1 MRLEMVHLQI
11 VGLKA
16 LLGGCVHRL
25 HQLGCVQLEKLSDLS
40 SPPVRPLHLEP
51 DAIRQQEDL
60 AHLVARLEGLL
71 ALLGDAGAHP
81 SVPAGE
87 APDDDCQEAAQ
98 AGADELAPQVR
109 ALTARRDILLADQAS
124 LPRYTATLARLLP
137 LVPKSADSPDNLA
150 VVVLVSRSQ
159 LAVLDLLAQKV
170 TSLTGGRAEIV
181 SNDVDAATRAMLLVA
196 PREHGDEVQRMLGR
210 EDIARLQ
217 FPSEYAGQPFD
228 VALSA
233 LRKRLTAI
241 PGELAEVEAG
251 LSHLAGVW
259 RPRLERWRRGL
270 RDRLDEFAVRSGFG
284 ETEHTF
290 VLYGWTPARDLPR
303 VQAALAEVGE
313 GLVAQVLPISERD
326 LARAPVALDNP
337 APARPFESLVRLLT
351 LPRYN
356 GPDPTLLMAFGL
368 PFFFGIIL
376 GDVGYGTL
384 LLLLSLGLLARFSRP
399 GTLRDLLR
407 VLALGAAWG
416 IVFGFLYGE
425 AFGNLGEHFG
435 LRPLWLDR
443 GSASQV
449 PALLLFTLALGA
461 AHVTLGL
468 ALGVWEAWRV
478 RSRGHLLER
487 GGMLVGLI
495 GLFLVVAALLDWLPG
510 GITPGMAVILL
521 GVVLLGSAYGWVGV
535 LAGPIEFIGA
545 IGNILSYL
553 RLAAIGLA
561 SLYLARVANDLAG
574 SLGNVV
580 VGAVVAVLIHALN
593 LVMGAFSPSIHSLR
607 LHYVEFFRKFYEGG
621 GRPYEPFRQQA

>member
-51 DAIRQQEDL
+51 DAVRQQEDL
-60 AHLVARLEGLL
+60 AQLVARLEGLL
-71 ALLGDAGAHP
+71 ALLGDAGAHLG
-81 SVPAGE
+81 VPAGE
-87 APDDDCQEAAQ
+87 APDDDCQAAAQ
-98 AGADELAPQVR
+98 AGADKLAPQVR
-109 ALTARRDILLADQAS
+109 ALTARRDTLLADQAS
-124 LPRYTATLARLLP
+124 LPRYTTTLTRLLP
-137 LVPKSADSPDNLA
+137 LVPRSAYSPDNLA

-251 LSHLAGVW
+251 LGHLAGVW

-270 RDRLDEFAVRSGFG
+270 RDRLDEFAVRSSFG

-290 VLYGWTPARDLPR
+290 VLYGWAPARDLPR
-303 VQAALAEVGE
+303 VQAALTEVGE
-313 GLVAQVLPISERD
+313 GLVAQVLPLSERD

-384 LLLLSLGLLARFSRP
+384 LLLLSLGLLARFGQP
-399 GTLRDLLR
+399 GTLHDLLR
-407 VLALGAAWG
+407 VLALGSAWG

-435 LRPLWLDR
+435 LHPLWLDR

-461 AHVTLGL
+461 VHVTLGL
-468 ALGVWEAWRV
+468 ALGVWEAWRMH
-478 RSRGHLLER
+478 SRGHLLER

-510 GITPGMAVILL
+510 GMTPGMAVILL
-521 GVVLLGSAYGWVGV
+521 GVVLLGSSYGWVGV
-535 LAGPIEFIGA
+535 LAGPIEFIGV

>member
-81 SVPAGE
+81 GVPAGE
-87 APDDDCQEAAQ
+87 APDDDCQAAAQ

-109 ALTARRDILLADQAS
+109 ALTARRDALLADQAS
-124 LPRYTATLARLLP
+124 LPRYTATLTRLLP
-137 LVPKSADSPDNLA
+137 LVPKSAHSPDNLA
-150 VVVLVSRSQ
+150 VAVLVNRSQ
-159 LAVLDLLAQKV
+159 LALLDLLAQKV

-181 SNDVDAATRAMLLVA
+181 SNEVDAATRAMLLVV
-196 PREHGDEVQRMLGR
+196 PREHGDDVQRMLGR
-210 EDIARLQ
+210 EDISRLQ
-217 FPSEYAGQPFD
+217 LPSEYAGQPFE

-233 LRKRLTAI
+233 LHQRLAAI
-241 PGELAEVEAG
+241 PAELAEVEAG
-251 LSHLAGVW
+251 LSRLAGFW

-270 RDRLDEFAVRSGFG
+270 RDRLDEFVVQSGFG

-290 VLYGWTPARDLPR
+290 VLYGWAPARDLPR
-303 VQAALAEVGE
+303 VEAALAEVGE
-313 GLVAQVLPISERD
+313 GLVAEALPLSERD

-376 GDVGYGTL
+376 GDVGYGAL